1 MTHPHRQ
8 DRAFGIVTLRYAGK
22 RRPLGIGRAHPVLM
36 LIHDTHAPL
45 TSHAYAGEVLAEHHG
60 PRPRL
65 PSPELTALMIANAM
79 SRGIDDKSVN
89 VQKSPEP
96 RHRVHGVAAQDFCAR
111 GGI

>member
-22 RRPLGIGRAHPVLM
+22 RRPPGHRPRPPRPQAHPR
-36 LIHDTHAPL
+36 HPRPL
-45 TSHAYAGEVLAEHHG
+45 TSHAYTGEVLAEHHG

-79 SRGIDDKSVN
+79 SRDIDDKSVN